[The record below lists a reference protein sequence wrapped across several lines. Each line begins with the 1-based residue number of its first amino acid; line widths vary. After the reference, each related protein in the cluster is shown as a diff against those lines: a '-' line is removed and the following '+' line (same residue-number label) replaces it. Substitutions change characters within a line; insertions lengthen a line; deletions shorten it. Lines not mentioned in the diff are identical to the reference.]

1 MPVTKSVAKALRQSV
16 RRRKR
21 NLEKDRSLKTAIK
34 QYKKLVS
41 GGKAEEAEKHLST
54 VYKLLDK
61 AAKTNFIKRGA
72 ASRLKS
78 RLTNQL
84 NVKSTKTSS

>member
-1 MPVTKSVAKALRQSV
+1 MPTTKSAIKALRQSV

-21 NLEKDRSLKTAIK
+21 NVKQNKILKTVIK

-41 GGKAEEAEKHLST
+41 DGKDEEAKKHLST

-61 AAKTNFIKRGA
+61 GGKTKLVKKNT

-78 RLTNQL
+78 RLSRQL
-84 NVKSTKTSS
+84 NPAQQPR